1 MALPTS
7 FNARDRSRPMQPVQ
21 TQGREVAPQSQPQ
34 AELLERVII
43 QGDLSRLSSEQKV
56 EYYRDMCTTLGL
68 NPMTRP
74 FAYIKL
80 NGNLV
85 LYALRDCTDQLRK
98 IHGVSVVDTKQEELD
113 GVYIVVAKV
122 RDREGRE
129 DVARGAV
136 MIQNLKGEALANAIM
151 KAETKAKRRAT
162 LSITGLGVLDETEIE
177 DIEPSAK
184 GGKRK
189 SSAASKRDGTSE
201 VLEEI
206 RRHIQGATDLEF
218 LSTLAD
224 SYAQELADMPVRWS
238 LIASQEFED
247 KWRDLGGDPT
257 ECPVV
262 APEEPG

>member
-7 FNARDRSRPMQPVQ
+7 FNTRDRSRPMQPVQ
-21 TQGREVAPQSQPQ
+21 TQGREVAPQGQPP

-43 QGDLSRLSSEQKV
+43 QGDLSRLSTEQKV
-56 EYYRDMCTTLGL
+56 EYYRDMCATLGL

-98 IHGVSVVDTKQEELD
+98 IHGVSVVETKQEELD

-136 MIQNLKGEALANAIM
+136 NIANLKGEALANAIM

-162 LSITGLGVLDETEIE
+162 LSITGLGVLDETEVE
-177 DIEPSAK
+177 DIKAEP
-184 GGKRK
+184 KRK
-189 SSAASKRDGTSE
+189 SSAAAKRDGTNE

-206 RRHIQGATDLEF
+206 RRHIMGATDIEF
-218 LSTLAD
+218 LAQLAD

-247 KWRDLGGDPT
+247 KWKDLGGDPG

-262 APEEPG
+262 SPDEKG